1 MKDKTN
7 KLQNNNKRFIELLRL
22 LNYEESDKILHRT
35 YILLKTIIT
44 VTLKMKI
51 LISYRILLKCLILE

>member
-7 KLQNNNKRFIELLRL
+7 KLQNNNKRFIELFKL

-35 YILLKTIIT
+35 YIPPKNYN
-44 VTLKMKI
+44 
-51 LISYRILLKCLILE
+51 YRYFKNENSH